1 MKSVGVYLQLLAA
14 AAFAGQV
21 ASAETV
27 SEINGN
33 KYLSPYDGIN
43 VTNVD
48 GLVTAKGPNGIWIR
62 SITPDKDDRTSES
75 VYVFDRNFGKTLS
88 VRDIIQLNGTV
99 TEYRSSK
106 AYVYLT
112 EIINPKLVKK
122 VSSGSAVTPLVIG
135 KDTIIPPTKAFSALD
150 NGDVFG
156 VPNNVS
162 LISVANPTLI
172 PRNYG
177 MDFWESLSGEL
188 VTVKG
193 AHALTKP
200 NNYGDTWVVGDWKV
214 SGLNSRGG
222 LTTVDKDANPE
233 AIVIGS
239 PLDGSRNPAV
249 TRVGDSLGDITGVVT
264 YAFGFYS
271 ILPLTA
277 LNIVKGVE
285 PALPPPTRLVSDGDC
300 GGITVGSYNVEN
312 LWAGSD
318 HLVNISDHIVH
329 YLRSPD
335 LVFVQEIQDDNGET
349 NDAVV
354 SANLTLST
362 LTSAISSIGGPQ
374 YEFAEIDPVDDKNGG
389 APGGNIRTAY
399 LYNPE
404 VLQLRK
410 PNFGSSTEANEVLP
424 GPELKYNPGLI
435 DPQNKAWTASR
446 KPLVAAFETLD
457 GKNSFFTIN
466 VHFGSK
472 GGSSSIEGDARP
484 PVNGGVDDRQE
495 QMQLTADFVAKIL
508 AEDKKAKIIVAGDFN
523 EFAFV
528 QPLENFEDVSNLRDL
543 DEAANIPELERYT
556 YLFDMN
562 SQELDHMYISQA
574 LKPKAQYE
582 HVHINTWV
590 TKAQQ
595 ISDHDPSV
603 AKFNI
608 CKNR

>member
-1 MKSVGVYLQLLAA
+1 MKSAGLYLHLL
-14 AAFAGQV
+14 V
-21 ASAETV
+21 ATLTGRSVFAETV

-33 KYLSPYDGIN
+33 RYLSPFNGKN

-48 GLVTAKGPNGIWIR
+48 GLITTKGPNGIWIR
-62 SITPDKDDRTSES
+62 STVPDKDDRTSES

-88 VRDIIQLNGTV
+88 VGDIIQLNGTV
-99 TEYRSSK
+99 TEYRSNK
-106 AYVYLT
+106 AYIYLT
-112 EIINPKLVKK
+112 EIINPRLVKK

-135 KDTIIPPTKAFSALD
+135 KDTINPPTKAFSALD

-156 VPNNVS
+156 VPNSVS
-162 LISVANPTLI
+162 LISVTNPILI

-200 NNYGDTWVVGDWKV
+200 NNYGDTWVAGDWRV
-214 SGLNSRGG
+214 TGLNSRGG

-233 AIVIGS
+233 AIIIGS
-239 PLDGSRNPAV
+239 PLDGSKNPAI
-249 TRVGDSLGDITGVVT
+249 TRVGDTLGDITGVVT
-264 YAFGFYS
+264 YAFGYYS

-277 LNIVKGVE
+277 LNIIKGVE
-285 PALPPPTRLVSDGDC
+285 PALPPPTKLVSNGGC
-300 GGITVGSYNVEN
+300 SGITVGSYNVEN

-318 HLVNISDHIVH
+318 HLVNISDHIVN

-354 SANLTLST
+354 STNLTLTT
-362 LTSAISSIGGPQ
+362 LTSSIVSIGGPEYQ
-374 YEFAEIDPVDDKNGG
+374 FAEIDPVDDKNGG

-399 LYNPE
+399 LYNPDI
-404 VLQLRK
+404 LQLRK
-410 PNFGSSTEANEVLP
+410 PNLGSSTKANEVLP

-435 DPQNKAWTASR
+435 DPQNSAWTASR
-446 KPLVAAFETLD
+446 KPLVANFETLD

-484 PVNGGVDDRQE
+484 LVNGGVDDRQG
-495 QMQLTADFVAKIL
+495 QTQLTADFVAKIL
-508 AEDKKAKIIVAGDFN
+508 AKDKKAKIIVAGDFN

-528 QPLENFEDVSNLRDL
+528 QPLENFKDVSHLRDL

-608 CKNR
+608 CKN

>member
-1 MKSVGVYLQLLAA
+1 MKTSSTYLQLLAA
-14 AAFAGQV
+14 ATLTGQIV
-21 ASAETV
+21 SAETI
-27 SEINGN
+27 SQINGN
-33 KYLSPYDGIN
+33 KYLSPYNGKN
-43 VTNVD
+43 VTNVN

-62 SITPDKDDRTSES
+62 STTPDKDDRTSES
-75 VYVFDRNFGKTLS
+75 VYVFDRNFGKNIT
-88 VRDIIQLNGTV
+88 VGDVIELNGTV

-112 EIINPKLVKK
+112 EIINPKLVQRI
-122 VSSGSAVTPLVIG
+122 SSGSATTPLVIG
-135 KDTIIPPTKAFSALD
+135 RDTLTPPNKAFSALD

-162 LISVANPTLI
+162 LISVSNPTLI

-214 SGLNSRGG
+214 TGLNNRGG

-233 AIVIGS
+233 AIIIGS
-239 PLDGSRNPAV
+239 PLDGSKNPV
-249 TRVGDSLGDITGVVT
+249 ITRVGDTLGDITGVVS
-264 YAFGFYS
+264 YS
-271 ILPLTA
+271 FSYYTILPLTA
-277 LNIVKGVE
+277 LKIVKGVE
-285 PALPPPTRLVSDGDC
+285 PALPPPTSLVSDGDC
-300 GGITVGSYNVEN
+300 SGLTVGSYNVEN

-318 HLVNISDHIVH
+318 HLVNISDHIVK
-329 YLRSPD
+329 YLRSPN
-335 LVFVQEIQDDNGET
+335 LVFVQEIQDNNGET

-354 SANLTLST
+354 TANLTLST
-362 LTSAISSIGGPQ
+362 LTSAIASIGGPE
-374 YEFAEIDPVDDKNGG
+374 YEFVEIDPVDDKDGG

-399 LYNPE
+399 LYNPD

-410 PNFGSSTEANEVLP
+410 PNFGSSTDANEVLP
-424 GPELKYNPGLI
+424 GPELKYNPGRI
-435 DPQNKAWTASR
+435 DPLNPAWTASR

-484 PVNGGVDDRQE
+484 PVNGGVEDRQE
-495 QMQLTADFVAKIL
+495 QMQLTADFVADIL
-508 AEDKKAKIIVAGDFN
+508 AEDKKANIIVAGDFN

-528 QPLENFEDVSNLRDL
+528 QPLENFLEVSNLRDL
-543 DEAANIPELERYT
+543 DEAANIPALERYT

-590 TKAQQ
+590 TRDEQ

-603 AKFNI
+603 AKFNV
-608 CKNR
+608 CKK